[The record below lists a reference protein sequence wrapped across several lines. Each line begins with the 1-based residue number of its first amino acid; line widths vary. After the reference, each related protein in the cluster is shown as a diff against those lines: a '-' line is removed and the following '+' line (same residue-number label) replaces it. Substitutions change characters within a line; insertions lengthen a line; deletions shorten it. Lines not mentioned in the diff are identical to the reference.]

1 MARLFGYDRA
11 IHTASAI
18 FVAAL
23 AAGASACY
31 RPDPAEGLPCSTDR
45 GCPDGQECGADNV
58 CRPDG
63 VIVPVVDAEP
73 CAVTSCEIEILAE
86 GFFTSDQIT
95 AAHPDYV
102 FWTSVEGGQVL
113 RTGKLDQQTV
123 ELDFGEPPYAP
134 LALAADATTV
144 YWTDSR
150 TSGAIRSRP
159 ADQSNPAAALIDGQ
173 DFPLY
178 VAIDD
183 EFVYWTNDGGLVL
196 RANRD
201 GGGVSMVASSL
212 GDGPAGGL
220 AVDATHV
227 YFADTGGGRIFSI
240 PKDGSGQLSVVAAN
254 QLGPLGVA
262 VNDRHAYW
270 TSVDSGEVKRRSLDG
285 GPVEIIAS
293 GQVGPSWI
301 ALGPNHVYWT
311 NRTGNAVMS
320 ADTASF
326 RVRVV
331 ASGQDDPN
339 GVALD
344 GDTLYWV
351 NQTGPNR
358 LLRTTPCG
366 CR

>member
-1 MARLFGYDRA
+1 MSPILA
-11 IHTASAI
+11 
-18 FVAAL
+18 VAL

-31 RPDPAEGLPCSTDR
+31 KPDPVEGLPCSAD
-45 GCPDGQECGADNV
+45 GACPDGQDCGTDNL

-63 VIVPVVDAEP
+63 IIVPVVDAEV
-73 CAVTSCEIEILAE
+73 CEVTSCEVEVVYEALM
-86 GFFTSDQIT
+86 TSDQISV
-95 AAHPDYV
+95 AHPDYV

-113 RTGKLDQQTV
+113 RTPKNGGPTD
-123 ELDFGEPPYAP
+123 ELDFGAPPYAP
-134 LALAADATTV
+134 LALVADATTV

-150 TSGAIRSRP
+150 TSGAIRARP
-159 ADQSNPAAALIDGQ
+159 ADESIPAQALIAGQ

-178 VAIDD
+178 VAIDE

-196 RANRD
+196 RADRG
-201 GGGVSMVASSL
+201 GGGVAMVASSL

-220 AVDATHV
+220 ALDATHV
-227 YFADTGGGRIFSI
+227 YFADTGGGRVFSI

-262 VNDRHAYW
+262 VDDRHAYW

-285 GPVEIIAS
+285 GPVEIIAT
-293 GQVGPSWI
+293 GQDGPSWI

-311 NRTGNAVMS
+311 NRTGNTVMS
-320 ADTASF
+320 ADKGSF
-326 RVRVV
+326 RNTVV
-331 ASGQDDPN
+331 AAGQDGPN
-339 GVALD
+339 GIGLD

-351 NQTGPNR
+351 NQAGPNR
-358 LLRTTPCG
+358 VLRTTPCG